1 VGLAFFAQQVWRT
14 EGDHIVIED
23 KEPGAPFIVLSPG
36 PEPVT
41 EDPVDEPKK
50 RGRPRK
56 NAPDS

>member
-14 EGDHIVIED
+14 EGDQIVIED
-23 KEPGAPFIVLSPG
+23 KEPGAPFVDVAPIPDT
-36 PEPVT
+36 VT
-41 EDPVDEPKK
+41 EDPVEEPKK